1 MKRQTN
7 IVALAAAGALA
18 VGIGAGNAF
27 SSVSTGFNQSGA
39 GPYDYNST
47 SNWVGGTITGTWDS
61 SLTLTANQVVTI
73 GATPASSTGLSF
85 NYAGN
90 YGLTLEATGG
100 NQTFDLAPGAGIS
113 DVVANPGV
121 TIQSQTGSTLTI
133 DLGGGVQTLTAYT
146 PGHNVY
152 LNINAVL
159 TDGGVATGTSSSFI
173 SLSGANTYSGTT
185 TVNAG
190 QLQVNTLANGG
201 AVSAIGESSNA
212 ASNLVFGGGQL
223 RYTSS
228 GTASTDRLFTIDSNN
243 GANIATTGGGS
254 LTFSNTGAIA
264 FGSANLSPTLSLG
277 VQANETFVFDPQIV
291 NDGTGRTSVNIQSTG
306 TSKLV
311 LGNANNSYTGATE
324 MSYYNPGATLVV
336 SNLVNEGT
344 SGGVASSVG
353 ASNSAASNFQ
363 FSAGSTL
370 EYVGAGSTTDR
381 NMEVNYAAPGKVAT
395 TNIFTVNSSGTG
407 ALVMTG
413 AQSYLYNYNS
423 SSTSS
428 TSNTIS
434 TMGMVLDG
442 TSASNLVNEYNGAIV
457 DGVTPA
463 TTPQYFVTAQYTV
476 TKNGTN
482 TWALGGT
489 NTYTGAT
496 TVNGG
501 ALLITG
507 SLASGS
513 AVTVNNGGLLGGSG
527 TIGGAVTLASGGTLY
542 PSFDSTAPTTLTVG
556 SLTASSGSII
566 DLNIAGAVSD
576 AIDVTTA
583 SGLTYAGTL
592 AITDATPQAGLFQLF
607 SFTGSPTGDFSAVN
621 LNGNAMTDPA
631 GTWTLSNGGFSYSFV
646 EGTGALTVTA
656 ASVPEPA
663 TLGLVAMGALGL
675 LLIGRRKQT

>member
-27 SSVSTGFNQSGA
+27 SSVNTGFNQSGA

-47 SNWVGGTITGTWDS
+47 SNWVGGTINGTWDS

-85 NYAGN
+85 AFTG
-90 YGLTLEATGG
+90 GKSLTLENTGSS
-100 NQTFDLAPGAGIS
+100 QTFDLASGAGII
-113 DVVANPGV
+113 DNTGGNEAV
-121 TIQSQTGSTLTI
+121 TIASASPTSVLTI
-133 DLGGGVQTLTAYT
+133 DLGGGTQTIGTSASVT
-146 PGHNVY
+146 GNTY
-152 LNINAVL
+152 LNISAIL
-159 TDGGVATGTSSSFI
+159 TDGSVITSTHNNFDAISGLNTYLGSTTITSGQWQVATLLNGGVA
-173 SLSGANTYSGTT
+173 
-185 TVNAG
+185 
-190 QLQVNTLANGG
+190 
-201 AVSAIGESSNA
+201 SALGESSNA
-212 ASNLVFGGGQL
+212 ASNLVITGNGLL
-223 RYTSS
+223 RYTGSS
-228 GTASTDRLFTIDSNN
+228 ATSTDRLFTIGTGASLSTAGGALTYTNTGALAFSVNDKATTINLSGN
-243 GANIATTGGGS
+243 GANA
-254 LTFSNTGAIA
+254 LT
-264 FGSANLSPTLSLG
+264 
-277 VQANETFVFDPQIV
+277 FDPQIT
-291 NDGTGRTSVNIQSTG
+291 NDGTGATSVLAGGG
-306 TSKLV
+306 TVV
-311 LGNANNSYTGATE
+311 LGNAANSYTGATI
-324 MSYYNPGATLVV
+324 MNSYSTGVTLEVA
-336 SNLVNEGT
+336 NLQNGGT
-344 SGGVASSVG
+344 ASSIG
-353 ASNSAASNFQ
+353 ASGNAASNFV
-363 FSAGSTL
+363 FASASTL
-370 EYVGAGSTTDR
+370 EYTGTGSTTDR
-381 NMEVNYAAPGKVAT
+381 NMEVYYTAPGRLAS

-407 ALVMTG
+407 ALVMSG
-413 AQSYLYNYNS
+413 AQTYEYFYSS
-423 SSTSS
+423 SSTQSNG
-428 TSNTIS
+428 NTIG

-463 TTPQYFVTAQYTV
+463 TNPQYFVTAQYTV

-501 ALLITG
+501 GLLITG
-507 SLASGS
+507 SLASAS

-576 AIDVTTA
+576 AIDVTTT

-663 TLGLVAMGALGL
+663 TLGLVAMGGLGL